1 LGVFGRTGAGHRHLR
16 RASAAFVVGAAF
28 IVLVEAAQVFIR
40 SHAGDVNDVVF
51 GLLGVAIGVFAGER
65 VRTTPLAAEPSPIAV
80 SAPGVLALAGWCLV
94 LAVYHWRP
102 YDFVVDPEAVRGKL
116 ARMSFVP
123 FSGYRG
129 AGLTAFNDLL
139 VKLGLSIPLGL
150 GAAFAIRVNV
160 RRPAVTTGWLVFAA
174 ALFGLVE
181 SGQFFLPARVPDPTD
196 VLLGL
201 AGMYAGLVLGRWL
214 QSLT

>member
-1 LGVFGRTGAGHRHLR
+1 
-16 RASAAFVVGAAF
+16 VGAAF

-40 SHAGDVNDVVF
+40 SHAADVNDVVF
-51 GLLGVAIGVFAGER
+51 GLLGVAIGVLAGER
-65 VRTTPLAAEPSPIAV
+65 VRTTPPAAEASRIAV
-80 SAPGVLALAGWCLV
+80 STPSVLALAGWCLV

-129 AGLTAFNDLL
+129 PGLTAFNDLL
-139 VKLGLSIPLGL
+139 LKLGLSIPLGL
-150 GAAFAIRVNV
+150 GAAFVLRVNI
-160 RRPAVTTGWLVFAA
+160 RRAIVTTGWLVLAA

-181 SGQFFLPARVPDPTD
+181 AGQFFLPARVPDPTD
-196 VLLGL
+196 VLLGVV
-201 AGMYAGLVLGRWL
+201 GTYAGLVLGRWL
-214 QSLT
+214 QSST